1 MAEQRRDEELNV
13 DFFYSD
19 KVKLSNQDC
28 TDFKLTIDKVL
39 EAMATATLSL
49 SPPEL
54 YDLSMVSLKSVQSN
68 FILIG

>member
-54 YDLSMVSLKSVQSN
+54 L
-68 FILIG
+68 